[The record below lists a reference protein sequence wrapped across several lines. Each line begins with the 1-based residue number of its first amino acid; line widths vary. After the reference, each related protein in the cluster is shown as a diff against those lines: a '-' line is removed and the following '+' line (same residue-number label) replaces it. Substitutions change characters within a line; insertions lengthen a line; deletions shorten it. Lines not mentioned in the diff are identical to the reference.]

1 MAILPKSHYKIIVL
15 SQFNDK
21 VTYEK
26 LSSNPEDPIMKTNQ
40 SFKTKYTPSF
50 TDPEQKYLN
59 RKYFDASNFHEHSK
73 SQIRNLKKP
82 TIKQNKE
89 LI

>member
-1 MAILPKSHYKIIVL
+1 
-15 SQFNDK
+15 
-21 VTYEK
+21 
-26 LSSNPEDPIMKTNQ
+26 MKTNQ

-73 SQIRNLKKP
+73 SQIRNLLEPKD
-82 TIKQNKE
+82 
-89 LI
+89 L